1 MDHSGQYSRIGG
13 WLILV
18 GIGVVLSP
26 FMVLFKVIP
35 VYGDLIESG
44 AWDVLT
50 TPGSSAY
57 DPLWAPCL
65 YGEIGINA
73 ILVVLWCYLI
83 YLFFSK
89 KRRFRGLYI
98 FTVLVTLTFI
108 IADAYAIK
116 VLIPDE
122 PAFDLDTTKDVLRSA
137 IASAIWVPY
146 MLVSKR
152 VAGTFVH

>member
-1 MDHSGQYSRIGG
+1 
-13 WLILV
+13 
-18 GIGVVLSP
+18 
-26 FMVLFKVIP
+26 
-35 VYGDLIESG
+35 
-44 AWDVLT
+44 
-50 TPGSSAY
+50 
-57 DPLWAPCL
+57 
-65 YGEIGINA
+65 
-73 ILVVLWCYLI
+73 
-83 YLFFSK
+83 LFFSK

-122 PAFDLDTTKDVLRSA
+122 PVFDLDTTKDVLRSA
-137 IASAIWVPY
+137 IALAIWVPY